1 MRYNPRVSA
10 HTVNEVINMTN
21 QNYANHCIIC
31 NVTRCRNH
39 HRDKNY
45 CSLES
50 IRVGTHE
57 TDPSQKQ
64 CTDCQSFVPC
74 TAQ

>member
-31 NVTRCRNH
+31 NVTSCRNH

-45 CSLES
+45 CSL
-50 IRVGTHE
+50 
-57 TDPSQKQ
+57 
-64 CTDCQSFVPC
+64 
-74 TAQ
+74 